1 MERINEL
8 KKEVLYKTSRSGG
21 KGGQNVNKVSTK
33 VELIFNVDSSAILNQ
48 DEKNVIREKLNVDN
62 HGYLHFVSD
71 WSRSQ
76 LMNKKDVT
84 DRFEKII
91 KEALKKKKQRR
102 ETKPTRASKEKR
114 MIAKKSISEKK
125 YLRKKD
131 FYED

>member
-102 ETKPTRASKEKR
+102 ETKPTKASKEKR

>member
-1 MERINEL
+1 MDRINEL
-8 KKEVLYKTSRSGG
+8 IKEVLYKTSRSGG

-33 VELIFNVDSSAILNQ
+33 VELIFNVNASEILNQ
-48 DEKNVIREKLNVDN
+48 GEKNVIIEKLNVDSR
-62 HGYLHFVSD
+62 GYLHFVSD

-76 LMNKKDVT
+76 LKNKKDVT
-84 DRFEKII
+84 ERFEKII
-91 KEALKKKKQRR
+91 KEALKKKKQRK
-102 ETKPTRASKEKR
+102 ETKPTKASKEKR

>member
-1 MERINEL
+1 MDRIEEL

-33 VELIFNVDSSAILNQ
+33 VELIFNVDESDILSQ
-48 DEKNVIREKLNVDN
+48 EEKTIIREKLNVDSRG
-62 HGYLHFVSD
+62 HLHFVSD

-84 DRFEKII
+84 ERFEKII
-91 KEALKKKKQRR
+91 KEVLKKKKQRKQTR
-102 ETKPTRASKEKR
+102 PTKASKEKR
-114 MIAKKSISEKK
+114 IRVKKSISEKK

>member
-1 MERINEL
+1 MDRIEEL

-33 VELIFNVDSSAILNQ
+33 VELIFNVDASDILSQ
-48 DEKNVIREKLNVDN
+48 EEKIIIREKLNVDSR
-62 HGYLHFVSD
+62 GYLHFVSD

-84 DRFEKII
+84 ERFEKII
-91 KEALKKKKQRR
+91 KEVLKKKKQRK
-102 ETKPTRASKEKR
+102 ETKPTKASKEKR
-114 MIAKKSISEKK
+114 MKVKKSISEKK

>member
-1 MERINEL
+1 MDRIEEL

-33 VELIFNVDSSAILNQ
+33 VELIFNVDESDILSQ
-48 DEKNVIREKLNVDN
+48 EEKTIIREKLNVDSRG
-62 HGYLHFVSD
+62 HLHFVSD

-84 DRFEKII
+84 ERFEKII
-91 KEALKKKKQRR
+91 KEVLKKKKQRKQTR
-102 ETKPTRASKEKR
+102 PTKASKEKR
-114 MIAKKSISEKK
+114 MRVKKSISEKK